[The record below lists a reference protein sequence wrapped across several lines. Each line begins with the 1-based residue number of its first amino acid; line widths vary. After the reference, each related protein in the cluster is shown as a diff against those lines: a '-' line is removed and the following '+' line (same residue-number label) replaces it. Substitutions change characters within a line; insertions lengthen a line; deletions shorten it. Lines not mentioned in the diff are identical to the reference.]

1 MMNFCKTIH
10 HSSFLTYH
18 SSFIIH
24 HSSFMKMIKNITFLF
39 ATLLIINGL
48 QAGNPDRQGEA
59 GAHEL
64 LINPWARNAG
74 LHAMNTA
81 TVRGVDAMYQ
91 NIAGLSRMS
100 SNTEVS
106 IGNAIYLQ
114 GTGLTMNG
122 LGLAQKVGEHGVM
135 GVSINAFSIG
145 KVNVTTGDSPEGTG
159 ATFSPTFFNIS
170 FGYAHTFANKVSVGI
185 NCRMINEA
193 LADVSAF
200 GFSLDAGVQY
210 VAGDEKYPE
219 RFKFG
224 VTLRNVGSPMQFSGQ
239 ALREPVILPTGALTL
254 QKKSGAF
261 QLPSELHIGAAY
273 DVLPGT
279 NRLTVMGNFTAN
291 SFSKDNIGGAVE
303 FALGDLFALR
313 GGYKYE
319 LGPNDGVT
327 TRSIYTGPCGGM
339 SLQLPLDKLGKKVC
353 LDYGYLMS
361 NPFKGTHNVTLRINL

>member
-1 MMNFCKTIH
+1 MV
-10 HSSFLTYH
+10 
-18 SSFIIH
+18 
-24 HSSFMKMIKNITFLF
+24 KNITFLF
-39 ATLLIINGL
+39 AILLIINDL

-64 LINPWARNAG
+64 LINPWARSAG

-81 TVRGVDAMYQ
+81 TVRGVDALYQ
-91 NIAGLSRMS
+91 NIAGLGRISGH
-100 SNTEVS
+100 TEVS
-106 IGNAIYLQ
+106 IGNVTYLQ
-114 GTGLTMNG
+114 GTGLTMNA

-135 GVSINAFSIG
+135 GLSINAFSIG
-145 KVNVTTGDSPEGTG
+145 KVNVTTTENPEGTG
-159 ATFSPTFFNIS
+159 ASFSPTFFNIS

-210 VAGDEKYPE
+210 VAGSEKYPE

-224 VTLRNVGSPMQFSGQ
+224 VTLRNVGSPMRFSGQ
-239 ALREPVILPTGALTL
+239 ALREPVILSSGALTL

-273 DVLPGT
+273 DVLPGAH
-279 NRLTVMGNFTAN
+279 RLTLIGNFTAN
-291 SFSKDNIGGAVE
+291 SFSKDNLGGGVE
-303 FALGDLFALR
+303 FAMGELFALR

-319 LGPNDGVT
+319 IGTDNTVD

-339 SLQLPLDKLGKKVC
+339 SLQLPLDKAQFGKKIC
-353 LDYGYLMS
+353 LDYGYIMS
-361 NPFKGTHNVTLRINL
+361 NPFKGTHNVTLRIQL

>member
-1 MMNFCKTIH
+1 
-10 HSSFLTYH
+10 
-18 SSFIIH
+18 
-24 HSSFMKMIKNITFLF
+24 
-39 ATLLIINGL
+39 
-48 QAGNPDRQGEA
+48 
-59 GAHEL
+59 
-64 LINPWARNAG
+64 
-74 LHAMNTA
+74 MNTA
-81 TVRGVDAMYQ
+81 TVRGVDALYQ
-91 NIAGLSRMS
+91 NIAGLSRITGK
-100 SNTEVS
+100 TEVGV
-106 IGNAIYLQ
+106 GNAMYLQ

-122 LGLAQKVGEHGVM
+122 LGLAQRVGTNGVM

-145 KVNVTTGDSPEGTG
+145 KMNVTTTENPEGTG

-185 NCRMINEA
+185 NCRLINES

-200 GFSLDAGVQY
+200 AFSLDAGVQY
-210 VAGDEKYPE
+210 VAGNEKYPE

-239 ALREPVILPTGALTL
+239 ALREPVITNTGALTF
-254 QKKSGAF
+254 QKSAAAF

-303 FALGDLFALR
+303 FALGELFALR
-313 GGYKYE
+313 GGYKHE
-319 LGPNDGVT
+319 LGSDDGVT

-339 SLQLPLDKLGKKVC
+339 TLQLPLDKLGKKVC

-361 NPFKGTHNVTLRINL
+361 NPFKGTHNVTLRVNL

>member
-1 MMNFCKTIH
+1 MNGSSFIIH
-10 HSSFLTYH
+10 HLSFIIHH

-24 HSSFMKMIKNITFLF
+24 HSSFIKMIKNITHLF
-39 ATLLIINGL
+39 AILLAINSL
-48 QAGNPDRQGEA
+48 HAGNPDRQGEA

-81 TVRGVDAMYQ
+81 TVRGVDALYQ
-91 NIAGLSRMS
+91 NIAGLARISGS
-100 SNTEVS
+100 TEVG
-106 IGNAIYLQ
+106 IGNVTYLQ
-114 GTGLTMNG
+114 GAGLSMNAI
-122 LGLAQKVGEHGVM
+122 GLAQKVGEHGVM
-135 GVSINAFSIG
+135 GLSINAFSLG
-145 KVNVTTGDSPEGTG
+145 KINVTTTDNPEGTG
-159 ATFSPTFFNIS
+159 ATYSPTFFNIS

-185 NCRMINEA
+185 NCRLINEP

-210 VAGDEKYPE
+210 VAGDETYPE

-254 QKKSGAF
+254 QKKSGDF
-261 QLPSELHIGAAY
+261 QLPSELQIGAAY

-279 NRLTVMGNFTAN
+279 NRLTILGNFTAN
-291 SFSKDNIGGAVE
+291 SFSKDNIGAGVE
-303 FALGDLFALR
+303 FALGELFALR

-319 LGPNDGVT
+319 LGKNDVVSL
-327 TRSIYTGPCGGM
+327 RSIYTGPCGGL
-339 SLQLPLDKLGKKVC
+339 SLQLPMDKLGKNIC
-353 LDYGYLMS
+353 LDYGYIMS
-361 NPFKGTHNVTLRINL
+361 NPFKGTHNVTLRLNL